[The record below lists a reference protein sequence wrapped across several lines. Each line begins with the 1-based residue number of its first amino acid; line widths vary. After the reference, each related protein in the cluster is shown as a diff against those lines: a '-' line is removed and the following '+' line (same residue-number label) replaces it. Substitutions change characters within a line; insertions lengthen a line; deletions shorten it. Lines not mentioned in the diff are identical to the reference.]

1 MSVTNITM
9 NKLKA
14 NTAVKFKISDI
25 FRLNKISK
33 TFQNQAPKYMKPAA
47 KLNQNVDLEE
57 MVGALKESM
66 EESIIAI
73 ESVTKV
79 E

>member
-1 MSVTNITM
+1 MALQDLLRMLRESLDRDEIMTKELGAFI
-9 NKLKA
+9 
-14 NTAVKFKISDI
+14 
-25 FRLNKISK
+25 
-33 TFQNQAPKYMKPAA
+33 QNQAPKYMKPAA